1 MFHIWLS
8 YSYIKHILYLLLYQ
22 SLDAIYISCYFI
34 CMVKKMITIN
44 EENLRA
50 IELFLEE
57 DGLTFSGFVRREMVK
72 YLKEKERASVLR
84 DATDGRR

>member
-1 MFHIWLS
+1 
-8 YSYIKHILYLLLYQ
+8 
-22 SLDAIYISCYFI
+22 
-34 CMVKKMITIN
+34 MVKKMITIN